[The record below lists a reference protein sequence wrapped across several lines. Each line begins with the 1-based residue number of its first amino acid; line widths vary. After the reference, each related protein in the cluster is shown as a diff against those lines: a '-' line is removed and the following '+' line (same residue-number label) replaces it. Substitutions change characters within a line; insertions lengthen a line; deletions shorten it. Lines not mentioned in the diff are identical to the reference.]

1 MKQAEIKIILNKIGT
16 DARFASLNTVKNL
29 ALTPNKNLLSKK
41 IMELYDNKYKN
52 LNFNFSSKKQA
63 ELLLIMIV
71 IDLYLMKI
79 DNVNDRYTKNI
90 KNMLNKVSFNLKNI
104 SNVPKKILD
113 EYLNKIKKLDL
124 KLYNINQL

>member
-1 MKQAEIKIILNKIGT
+1 MKQAEIKIILNKIEK
-16 DARFASLNTVKNL
+16 DADLSTLNVVTQLTAS
-29 ALTPNKNLLSKK
+29 NKNLLSKK
-41 IMELYDNKYKN
+41 IMELYDTKYKN

-71 IDLYLMKI
+71 IDLYLIKI

-104 SNVPKKILD
+104 SNVPEKILND
-113 EYLNKIKKLDL
+113 YLDKIKKLDL